1 MATAN
6 KRILYLDY
14 LRIISALWVIVIH
27 VCCTPWLKINVTSFG
42 WGTLTFYDSLAQCA
56 VPVFFMISGAL
67 FLNPQKELPTKRI
80 YTKYIPPL
88 LVSFA
93 VWSLIYIIFNKDYTK
108 GPYTILKNLLKGSFH
123 MWFIPAMIGLYM
135 MLPLL
140 RKITESREL
149 TRYFLLLFVILVY
162 LVPTAEKV
170 IALIPLHGFSS
181 VSKLLSDFTDTF
193 IFRMVMG
200 YSGFMVLGHFLHT
213 HEFSK
218 KGRRIVYVLGIFGF
232 LFTLSAT
239 ILLSLSKNHATDTF
253 MTGTSLGVGLFAVS
267 IFTFFKYFS
276 RNIEHSEKKV
286 KFISLISDSTYGI
299 YLVHIIV
306 IRLFKKKLL
315 IDAMFFRPIVTVP
328 LLAIAVFIVSLLIV
342 RIIKLI
348 PKINKYIV

>member
-149 TRYFLLLFVILVY
+149 TRYFLLLFV
-162 LVPTAEKV
+162 
-170 IALIPLHGFSS
+170 
-181 VSKLLSDFTDTF
+181 DFTDTF

-276 RNIEHSEKKV
+276 RNIEHSEMKV

-328 LLAIAVFIVSLLIV
+328 MLAIAVFIVSLLIV